1 MNKFIGYI
9 ILAVIVLIF
18 VLPLVSS
25 FLKFLVVV
33 IFVGVIAYFYNQ
45 YNKQGDSK

>member
-9 ILAVIVLIF
+9 LLAVVVLIF

-25 FLKFLVVV
+25 FLKFLVVA
-33 IFVGVIAYFYNQ
+33 IFIGALVYFYKQ
-45 YNKQGDSK
+45 YNKEGGGK